1 MTKRLIFHIDVNSA
15 FLSWTATY
23 RVRVLGESLDLR
35 DVPSVI
41 GGDRE
46 SRKGVV
52 LAKSM
57 PAKQYGIKTGEPI
70 GIALEKCPQLII
82 AKADYGLYV
91 DASRKFVSLLRE
103 ISPCV
108 EQYSI
113 DEAWVDM
120 TGTAHLYGTPLAA
133 AELIR
138 RRVRDELGFTINI
151 GISTNKLLAKM
162 AGDFEK
168 PDKIHTLFPDEI
180 PQKMWPLPIRELFL
194 VGRATEQK
202 LQRMGIY
209 TIGDLAHSDPDM
221 LLRRLHKPGMVLWHF
236 ANGRCSEQLM
246 AIPEANKGYGNS
258 TTTAEDITDLAAG
271 FQVLLSLCET
281 VGMRMRRDGK
291 KGACVTV
298 HVRSNAFVNISH
310 QRKLESMTD
319 VTEEIYRA
327 ACLLFEELWD
337 GETPLRQIGVQVTQ
351 IGEDCGRQFSLFEP
365 EYGERY
371 DRLSKI
377 DNVMDSLRDKYG
389 ETAIF
394 RARFT
399 KQKEEQMAG
408 GLSKYRRTGI
418 TKPT

>member
-15 FLSWTATY
+15 FLSWTAAY

-57 PAKQYGIKTGEPI
+57 PAKQYGIKTGESI

-151 GISTNKLLAKM
+151 G
-162 AGDFEK
+162 
-168 PDKIHTLFPDEI
+168 
-180 PQKMWPLPIRELFL
+180 
-194 VGRATEQK
+194 
-202 LQRMGIY
+202 
-209 TIGDLAHSDPDM
+209 
-221 LLRRLHKPGMVLWHF
+221 
-236 ANGRCSEQLM
+236 
-246 AIPEANKGYGNS
+246 
-258 TTTAEDITDLAAG
+258 
-271 FQVLLSLCET
+271 
-281 VGMRMRRDGK
+281 
-291 KGACVTV
+291 
-298 HVRSNAFVNISH
+298 
-310 QRKLESMTD
+310 
-319 VTEEIYRA
+319 
-327 ACLLFEELWD
+327 
-337 GETPLRQIGVQVTQ
+337 
-351 IGEDCGRQFSLFEP
+351 
-365 EYGERY
+365 
-371 DRLSKI
+371 
-377 DNVMDSLRDKYG
+377 
-389 ETAIF
+389 
-394 RARFT
+394 RF
-399 KQKEEQMAG
+399 
-408 GLSKYRRTGI
+408 
-418 TKPT
+418 